1 MLQKNHP
8 AAQDS
13 VEIVASFWKANTGT
27 DLNRDDLLCS
37 QFDYD
42 GLGCKALG
50 WGEKFWVAH
59 TMVNLI
65 NATTATEARE
75 LPRSTS
81 WIQTRE
87 KTLKD
92 EQEFCVSGD
101 ADGFGRFV
109 AIPGWLFLRD
119 HNRLLGRNMLLMI
132 KDVLV
137 ARYWSCVSVWKDGK
151 GDARNN
157 LVKLIALYN

>member
-1 MLQKNHP
+1 MIFENFRQ
-8 AAQDS
+8 
-13 VEIVASFWKANTGT
+13 
-27 DLNRDDLLCS
+27 C
-37 QFDYD
+37 
-42 GLGCKALG
+42 
-50 WGEKFWVAH
+50 
-59 TMVNLI
+59 
-65 NATTATEARE
+65 TATEARE
-75 LPRSTS
+75 LLRSTS
-81 WIQTRE
+81 WIQIRE